1 MNRSMAKHIVIRG
14 IGAVSSLGF
23 DDETSLSLAFNE
35 QTCIQKIHKDD
46 FSFWGA
52 PLNAS
57 SEEALKQFIRE
68 YHISKDQD
76 RIVYLAQMAAMQA
89 LQQAGWNDRQHVA
102 VNFGSSRGATNVWE
116 VHYDYFISNKKA
128 KLKTSPLTTL
138 GNISSQVAE
147 LIGSRGITVE
157 HSVTCSTGMM
167 ALLNGIAWLQS
178 GMATYVL
185 AGASEAPLT
194 PFTVAQMQSL
204 GIYSDLSDSYPCK
217 PLYFAEDKK
226 NSMVL
231 GEGAAAIALKWVT
244 KEELK
249 LGDILI
255 SGWGIFK
262 ESGNSLTGISS
273 EGIGFQESMQQAIQ
287 RAGSL
292 PDVII
297 MHAPGTVVGDAAEY
311 AAVKKIF
318 GSNLPYLISQK
329 WKIGHTLG
337 ASGLLGIQLA
347 RWMFETQQ
355 LPVMPY
361 ETIAQLKPSQ
371 IQSVLINT
379 MGFGG
384 NTLSI
389 MLQFNT

>member
-1 MNRSMAKHIVIRG
+1 MAKHIVIRG

-23 DDETSLSLAFNE
+23 DDETSLGLAFNE
-35 QTCIQKIHKDD
+35 KTYIQKIHKDG

-52 PLNAS
+52 MLSAS
-57 SEEALKQFIRE
+57 SEEALEQFIRE
-68 YHISKDQD
+68 HHISKDQD
-76 RIVYLAQMAAMQA
+76 RTVHLAQMAAMQA
-89 LQQAGWNDRQHVA
+89 LQQAGWNEKHHVA
-102 VNFGSSRGATNVWE
+102 INFGSSRGATNVWE

-147 LIGSRGITVE
+147 LIGSYGITVE

-167 ALLNGIAWLQS
+167 ALLNSIAWLQS
-178 GMATYVL
+178 GMATQVL

-204 GIYSDLSDSYPCK
+204 GIYSELSDSNYPCK
-217 PLYFAEDKK
+217 PLYFGNDKK

-231 GEGAAAIALKWVT
+231 GEGAAAIALEWVT

-249 LGDILI
+249 PGDMII

-262 ESGNSLTGISS
+262 ERGNSLTGISS

-287 RAGSL
+287 RAGVL

-297 MHAPGTVVGDAAEY
+297 MHAPGTVLGDAAEY
-311 AAVKKIF
+311 KAVKKIF
-318 GSNLPYLISQK
+318 GSNFPYLTSQK

-337 ASGLLGIQLA
+337 ASGLFGIQLA
-347 RWMFETQQ
+347 RWMFLTQQ
-355 LPVMPY
+355 LPIMPY
-361 ETIAQLKPSQ
+361 DSIAQQKPSH
-371 IQSVLINT
+371 IRSVLINT

-389 MLQFNT
+389 MFQFNP

>member
-1 MNRSMAKHIVIRG
+1 MAKHFVIRG

-23 DDETSLSLAFNE
+23 DDETALGLAFNE

-52 PLNAS
+52 PLAVS
-57 SEEALKQFIRE
+57 SEETLKKFIYE
-68 YHISKDQD
+68 HHISKDQD
-76 RIVYLAQMAAMQA
+76 RMVYLAQMAAMQA
-89 LQQAGWNDRQHVA
+89 IQQAGWNDRQHIA

-116 VHYDYFISNKKA
+116 VYYDYFILNKKA

-147 LIGSRGITVE
+147 LIGSCGIMIE
-157 HSVTCSTGMM
+157 HSVTCSTGLM

-178 GMATYVL
+178 GMSTHVL
-185 AGASEAPLT
+185 VGAAEAPLT

-204 GIYSDLSDSYPCK
+204 GIYSDLSESYPCK
-217 PLYFAEDKK
+217 PLYFAKDKK

-231 GEGAAAIALKWVT
+231 GEGAAAIALEWIR

-249 LGDILI
+249 TGDMII

-262 ESGNSLTGISS
+262 ETGNSLTGISS

-287 RAGSL
+287 RAGVL

-297 MHAPGTVVGDAAEY
+297 MHAPGTVLGDAAEY
-311 AAVKKIF
+311 EAVKKIF
-318 GSNLPYLISQK
+318 GSNFPYLTSQK

-347 RWMFETQQ
+347 RWMFKTQQ
-355 LPVMPY
+355 IPIMPY
-361 ETIAQLKPSQ
+361 NSIAQQKPSH
-371 IQSVLINT
+371 IRSVLINT

-384 NTLSI
+384 NTISI
-389 MLQFNT
+389 LVSKIE